1 MKVTIVQEKKKITDF
16 SRIVTK
22 KMEGKIR
29 FQEAY
34 YECTTKNMVGSQLR
48 KKSSAGAVSTEPKER
63 HENLEWLT

>member
-1 MKVTIVQEKKKITDF
+1 MIEKGKTIGREISESYNSPGKKKITDF

-34 YECTTKNMVGSQLR
+34 YECATKNMVGS
-48 KKSSAGAVSTEPKER
+48 
-63 HENLEWLT
+63 